1 MGSPPKLDPD
11 CLNREELE
19 DIVEKI
25 RDILWPRGKEDE
37 PWSPDTIDQ
46 VASVLDEYHLRP

>member
-1 MGSPPKLDPD
+1 MAEPPKLQAAD
-11 CLNREELE
+11 LNREELE

-25 RDILWPRGKEDE
+25 RDTLWPRGKEDE

-46 VASVLDEYHLRP
+46 IASVLDEYHLRP